1 MKYIMKLTDKLEDVR
16 RLEEEL
22 GFESIELFI
31 QSLHREIRLVDD
43 MKHGRPWEMRD
54 DESSWE
60 VLKQKRPD
68 SKHQIQNRTPRE

>member
-1 MKYIMKLTDKLEDVR
+1 MKLTDQMDDIR

-31 QSLHREIRLVDD
+31 QTLHREIRLVDEMRD
-43 MKHGRPWEMRD
+43 GKPWEMRD
-54 DESSWE
+54 GDSSWE

-68 SKHQIQNRTPRE
+68 AKH

>member
-1 MKYIMKLTDKLEDVR
+1 MKYIMKLTDQMDDIR

-31 QSLHREIRLVDD
+31 QTLHREIRLVDE
-43 MKHGRPWEMRD
+43 MKDGKPWEMRD
-54 DESSWE
+54 GESSWE

-68 SKHQIQNRTPRE
+68 VKH